1 MYPPLTLYINL
12 ILTGILSSQVMFL
25 CVNLG
30 GVICGRWGL
39 DGIVGQ
45 LRLCGIPGAFS

>member
-39 DGIVGQ
+39 DSIVGQ